1 MSPLLFLPRAI
12 PHTIQLTLRAT
23 VHWLSRMTAQ
33 RPPPPKRP
41 PPKHPVAAND
51 KMHENANNDDAT
63 GKSAAGLDGDGAFTE
78 LVEGDAKALY
88 RKPNVF
94 YNPAQVVNR
103 DLSVLLLRWLTRQPP
118 FEVAGQP
125 QRQLRVLEALSA
137 TGLRSVRYF
146 KEVSHIQNVIAN
158 DLDQTA
164 VQTIAINV
172 HHNGLTTD
180 QVTPSHADAVSL
192 MAASRE
198 RHKQFDVVDLDPY
211 GSAAPFL
218 ESAVQSV
225 SHGGLL
231 AVTCTDLAVLCGNSP
246 EICFA
251 RYSSTPL
258 KGAAAHEMAVR
269 IVLAAIQTA
278 ANRHGK
284 AVVPVLCV
292 KIDFYVRLFVRV
304 MESRQLAQQTAS
316 SMSLVLQ
323 CSDCGTHRFQ
333 PLGRVRHVTSDSKK
347 RRLANDAT
355 VTNPPQPS
363 QSHTHL
369 KFSPPLASSHLS
381 HKCSIC
387 DGSVL
392 VGGPIWNGALIG
404 DGVSESLLAEIHSGV
419 GKFKARERVSAI
431 VRLLYEEVPTPLFL
445 HLPSMC
451 KALQISPPP
460 AAAVRHFL
468 VSKGFKVS
476 QSHTDPQAVK
486 TDADPQ
492 FVWDILRVWAD
503 KVGNA
508 AKKRKVEGDRPSV
521 AQRIL
526 RKPVNLIDPEEID
539 FSIKRD
545 KFVRR
550 GQTTDKGVRFPL
562 NPEPNWGPKARA
574 GKRKKEDNEQL
585 DIQNNN

>member
-1 MSPLLFLPRAI
+1 MKLSHEQPNTPPDSSSPPDHP
-12 PHTIQLTLRAT
+12 PH
-23 VHWLSRMTAQ
+23 
-33 RPPPPKRP
+33 
-41 PPKHPVAAND
+41 
-51 KMHENANNDDAT
+51 
-63 GKSAAGLDGDGAFTE
+63 FTE
-78 LVEGDAKALY
+78 LREGDATALY
-88 RKPNVF
+88 RKPHVF

-118 FEVAGQP
+118 FLTPGQP

-146 KEVSHIQNVIAN
+146 KEVDHVANVTAN
-158 DLDQTA
+158 DNDQNA
-164 VQTIAINV
+164 VRTITLNV
-172 HHNGLTTD
+172 KHNGLNLQ
-180 QVTPSHADAVSL
+180 QVTPSHADANTL
-192 MAASRE
+192 MACS
-198 RHKQFDVVDLDPY
+198 KQPSTQFDVVDLDPY

-225 SHGGLL
+225 AHGGLL

-304 MESRQLAQQTAS
+304 LHSRQLAQRTACN
-316 SMSLVLQ
+316 MSFVLQ
-323 CSDCGTHRFQ
+323 CADCATHRFQ
-333 PLGRVRHVTSDSKK
+333 PLGRAKQFATGSNNK
-347 RRLANDAT
+347 RRRADDPDASKAQ
-355 VTNPPQPS
+355 PQSPAA
-363 QSHTHL
+363 QTHH
-369 KFSPPLASSHLS
+369 KFYSALASAHLS
-381 HKCSIC
+381 HTCSVC
-387 DGSVL
+387 QGKML

-404 DGVSESLLAEIHSGV
+404 EGVAESLLSEIDSGV
-419 GKFKARERVSAI
+419 GNFKARERVSAI
-431 VRLLYEEVPTPLFL
+431 VRLLDEEVCTPLFL

-451 KALQISPPP
+451 KALQVSPPP

-468 VSKGFKVS
+468 AQKGYQVS
-476 QSHTDPQAVK
+476 QSHTDPQAIK

-492 FVWDILRVWAD
+492 LVWDVLRVWAR
-503 KVGNA
+503 KQARGGSTTGTS
-508 AKKRKVEGDRPSV
+508 AKKRKAAGGADRPAV
-521 AQRIL
+521 AQRIMEKEGCL
-526 RKPVNLIDPEEID
+526 VEEDEID
-539 FSIKRD
+539 FSVKRD

-550 GQTTDKGVRFPL
+550 GQSIDKGVRFPL

-574 GKRKKEDNEQL
+574 GKRKKEGDDDQAPSAV
-585 DIQNNN
+585 